1 MNNLII
7 LAIPV
12 KWPDDGAVDFCTLFL
27 QQENAT
33 TCFRQECE
41 RFIEV
46 GSTMEWNFKLIPQS
60 PNSPVTL

>member
-41 RFIEV
+41 GSLKWEV
-46 GSTMEWNFKLIPQS
+46 RWNGISSSYLNRQI
-60 PNSPVTL
+60 LL